1 MLFKVSF
8 HYMKKASGQQINR
21 GKTTLLFSKLVMEDQ
36 KSTII
41 DFLGVPEMREYEKYL
56 GLIAVVGRN

>member
-1 MLFKVSF
+1 
-8 HYMKKASGQQINR
+8 MKKASGQQINR

-41 DFLGVPEMREYEKYL
+41 DFLGVPKMREYEKYL